1 MGTAL
6 YIMVLTYYKRI
17 RQAEIYKVNVFIT
30 QMHYHSKQLP
40 SDLKVKIY
48 HILNF
53 IMNIFSNFT
62 SKTQEW
68 SSFIQTPSSNIGGIR
83 KYSPYPSRCRGGGR
97 PKKLVWQALVNL
109 LNIGMADYGK

>member
-1 MGTAL
+1 MHNLSFQEIHKSVQNNLICLIDKYFSNTSMGTAL

-53 IMNIFSNFT
+53 IRNIFSDKEGYMNY
-62 SKTQEW
+62 K
-68 SSFIQTPSSNIGGIR
+68 R
-83 KYSPYPSRCRGGGR
+83 KD
-97 PKKLVWQALVNL
+97 L
-109 LNIGMADYGK
+109 LWLE

>member
-1 MGTAL
+1 MCTAL

-48 HILNF
+48 F
-53 IMNIFSNFT
+53 I
-62 SKTQEW
+62 
-68 SSFIQTPSSNIGGIR
+68 
-83 KYSPYPSRCRGGGR
+83 
-97 PKKLVWQALVNL
+97 
-109 LNIGMADYGK
+109 